1 MSVSTTRAS
10 QEFVSEFCADLSVFV
25 ADRRLICCMQVLSHQ
40 GEVPEFLYV
49 LNSGLCRV
57 TSLPDQKAYLQQRIG
72 TIRQELDRT
81 QLLYSYHH
89 SLRQRSARPDKQMR
103 EPENLVERIRNFG
116 DGTTVTEDKI
126 ARLWRELRSY
136 EIQLESYRRADGE
149 KALPRVIGVMIPPG
163 IN

>member
-1 MSVSTTRAS
+1 
-10 QEFVSEFCADLSVFV
+10 
-25 ADRRLICCMQVLSHQ
+25 MQVLSHQ

-89 SLRQRSARPDKQMR
+89 SLRQRSARPCAHQLRTDKQMR
-103 EPENLVERIRNFG
+103 EPENLVERNRNFG

>member
-1 MSVSTTRAS
+1 
-10 QEFVSEFCADLSVFV
+10 
-25 ADRRLICCMQVLSHQ
+25 
-40 GEVPEFLYV
+40 
-49 LNSGLCRV
+49 
-57 TSLPDQKAYLQQRIG
+57 
-72 TIRQELDRT
+72 
-81 QLLYSYHH
+81 
-89 SLRQRSARPDKQMR
+89 MR

-163 IN
+163 VCGEAGILSEGNPAAYSVVTDTLVHAVSIHKVVFQVFSERITPTFLENLRKRSRCSFGFVGGIQGESGKERLS

>member
-1 MSVSTTRAS
+1 
-10 QEFVSEFCADLSVFV
+10 
-25 ADRRLICCMQVLSHQ
+25 MQVLSHQ

-89 SLRQRSARPDKQMR
+89 SLRRRSARPCAHQLRTDKQMR